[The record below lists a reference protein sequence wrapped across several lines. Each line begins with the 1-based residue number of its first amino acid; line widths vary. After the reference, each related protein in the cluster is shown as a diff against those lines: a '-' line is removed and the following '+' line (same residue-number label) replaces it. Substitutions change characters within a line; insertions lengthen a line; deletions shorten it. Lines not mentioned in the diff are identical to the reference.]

1 LRAFAGTLTMQT
13 LTPDVSIVAKR
24 VCAIHEGRDDRL
36 LVLCGIAA
44 PWALPLAT
52 GKWLRALR
60 NEYEDELELLPF
72 LHGTRDESGI
82 GRLPDNAKIDTL
94 LRRLVRLRMPAAV
107 IVESSAT
114 AYGRWRA
121 QLAPLDTDRW
131 TLCEHDNIRSAPDA
145 LRPRASGLLI
155 PWPITDAR
163 LADSDCLC
171 RQVVLEVSA
180 HIGGSVA
187 SLADAFIGGDIEI
200 AGVSLNAMLGGTA
213 ATSPSRT
220 DLANALDRLANG
232 VRARRIAAF
241 TRRAPSLRSRL

>member
-1 LRAFAGTLTMQT
+1 MQT

-44 PWALPLAT
+44 PWTLPLAA

-72 LHGTRDESGI
+72 LHGTRDENGI
-82 GRLPDNAKIDTL
+82 GRLPDNAKIDAL

-121 QLAPLDTDRW
+121 QLAPLDADRW
-131 TLCEHDNIRSAPDA
+131 TLCEHDRMRSAPDA
-145 LRPRASGLLI
+145 LRPRAGGLLV
-155 PWPITDAR
+155 PWPIANARPADADR
-163 LADSDCLC
+163 LC

-180 HIGGSVA
+180 PIGASVA

-213 ATSPSRT
+213 AACPSRT

>member
-1 LRAFAGTLTMQT
+1 MQT

-44 PWALPLAT
+44 PWALPLAA

-72 LHGTRDESGI
+72 LHGTRDENGI
-82 GRLPDNAKIDTL
+82 GRLPDNAKIDAL

-121 QLAPLDTDRW
+121 QLAPLEANRW
-131 TLCEHDNIRSAPDA
+131 TLCEHDSIRSAPDA
-145 LRPRASGLLI
+145 LRPKASGLLV
-155 PWPITDAR
+155 PWPSADAR
-163 LADSDCLC
+163 LADADCLC
-171 RQVVLEVSA
+171 RQVVLEVSTA
-180 HIGGSVA
+180 SVA
-187 SLADAFIGGDIEI
+187 SLADAFMGGDIEI
-200 AGVSLNAMLGGTA
+200 AGVSLNTMLGGTA
-213 ATSPSRT
+213 ATGPSRT

-241 TRRAPSLRSRL
+241 TRRAPSLRTRL